1 MCGYLYIV
9 VRYVV
14 KRPATRCNEGGGEDM
29 KARTTAKTTDDDYQ
43 VLATFRARL
52 REFLAYSDRAS
63 ATVGLTQQQYQALIA
78 LKTHPGPEPLTISGL
93 ATLLLIKHHSAV
105 GMVDRLEKQGIVRRE
120 PLERD
125 RRAVAI
131 LLTERGERAIAKLSK
146 IHRAELRRIAP
157 EFERIFTFLGAR
169 GP

>member
-1 MCGYLYIV
+1 MRNMNTRIE
-9 VRYVV
+9 V
-14 KRPATRCNEGGGEDM
+14 KP
-29 KARTTAKTTDDDYQ
+29 TDDDYR

-52 REFLAYSDRAS
+52 REFFAFSDQAS
-63 ATVGLTQQQYQALIA
+63 TKVGMTQQQYQALLA

-93 ATLLLIKHHSAV
+93 AALLLIKHHSAV

-120 PLERD
+120 ALERD

-131 LLTERGERAIAKLSK
+131 RLTPHGERAIVKLATL
-146 IHRAELRRIAP
+146 HHAELRRMAA
-157 EFERIFTFLGAR
+157 EFARIFAFLGKD